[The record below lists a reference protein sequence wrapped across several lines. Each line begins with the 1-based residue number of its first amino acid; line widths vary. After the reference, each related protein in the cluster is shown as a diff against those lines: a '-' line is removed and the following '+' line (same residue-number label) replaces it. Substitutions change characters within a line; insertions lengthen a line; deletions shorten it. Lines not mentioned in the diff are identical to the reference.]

1 MKQTN
6 IWNNYERDIK
16 YKELSLIK
24 NNLMITNEPVKYI
37 TQIIGTSKD

>member
-1 MKQTN
+1 MKQSN

-24 NNLMITNEPVKYI
+24 NNLMITN
-37 TQIIGTSKD
+37 

>member
-24 NNLMITNEPVKYI
+24 NNLMITN
-37 TQIIGTSKD
+37 